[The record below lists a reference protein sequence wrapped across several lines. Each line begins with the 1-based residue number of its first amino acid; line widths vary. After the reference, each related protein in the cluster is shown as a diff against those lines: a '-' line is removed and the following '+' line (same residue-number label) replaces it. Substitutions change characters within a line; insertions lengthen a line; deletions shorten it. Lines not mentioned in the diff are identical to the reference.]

1 MRQRG
6 DKVVVFCEDM
16 DEAKNRLTELK
27 RDAGDDQDRYLLLD
41 PEAETAAIDK
51 ALKTLSSLEVND
63 SVNCVVTWQLGIR
76 AITYWKQCYP
86 VAWFDIKTKVDYE

>member
-1 MRQRG
+1 
-6 DKVVVFCEDM
+6 M

-27 RDAGDDQDRYLLLD
+27 RDAGDDKDRYLLLD